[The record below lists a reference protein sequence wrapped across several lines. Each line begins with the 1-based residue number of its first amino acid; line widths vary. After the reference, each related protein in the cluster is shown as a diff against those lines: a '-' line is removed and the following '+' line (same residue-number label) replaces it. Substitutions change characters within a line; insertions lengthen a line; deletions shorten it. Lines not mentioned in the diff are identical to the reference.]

1 MDKKAVGTLALSGV
15 AWLLSGC
22 HHAVER
28 MECPHARVDQDKVT
42 FPAQSPQAGAIVTH
56 TAEPRAQ
63 TVLRLNGRL
72 VWDEDVTVH
81 VFTPFGGRVARIL
94 AQAGQ
99 AVSREAPL
107 AVIASSEYGQAQSEA
122 AKAFL
127 DLTLAERTWKRS
139 KELAENGAVPLK
151 ELHAAEAEL
160 TRAQSEAKRAQGRLA
175 LYGSSS
181 TNSLDQEF
189 VLKSPLPGVVV
200 EKNINPGQEVRP
212 DQITANAP
220 PLFVITDPARLW
232 VLLDA
237 TEQDLR
243 SVRVGATLTL
253 RTQIDSDEAFIGRV
267 ETVADFVDPNS
278 RTIKVRGTVDNAQR
292 LLKAEMFVSV
302 ELPGPPQSGVDVP
315 SEAVFLKGDK
325 HYVFVEETRGAY
337 LRREVQVGPE
347 HDGKT
352 LVTGGLESGQKVVT
366 DGGLLLDQMIA
377 ANGS

>member
-1 MDKKAVGTLALSGV
+1 MDRKTLATFALSV
-15 AWLLSGC
+15 AAGLLAGC
-22 HHAVER
+22 HHAAPET
-28 MECPHARVDQDKVT
+28 ECPRAQVDRDKVT
-42 FPAQSPQAGAIVTH
+42 FPAQSPQAVAIVTRV
-56 TAEPRAQ
+56 AEPRAQ

-72 VWDEDVTVH
+72 IWDEDVTVH

-99 AVSREAPL
+99 SVSRETPL
-107 AVIASSEYGQAQSEA
+107 AVIASPEYGQAQSEA
-122 AKAFL
+122 AKALL
-127 DLTLAERTWKRS
+127 DLTLAERTCKRS

-151 ELHAAEAEL
+151 ELHAAEVDL
-160 TRAQSEAKRAQGRLA
+160 TRAQSEAKRTQGRLA

-181 TNSLDQEF
+181 TNALDQEF

-200 EKNINPGQEVRP
+200 EKNINPGQEVRA

-253 RTQIDSDEAFIGRV
+253 RTQNDPDQAFTGRV

-302 ELPGPPQSGVDVP
+302 ELPGSAQNGVDVP

-325 HYVFVEETRGAY
+325 HYVFVEKKRGAY
-337 LRREVQVGPE
+337 LRREVQVGPD

-352 LVTGGLESGQKVVT
+352 LVTEGLESGQKVVT
-366 DGGLLLDQMIA
+366 DGGLMLDQMIA